1 MEQNPA
7 KTAPATRRVAREART
22 AAKRAVALALRKGGA
37 TYVEIG
43 VELGVCLERARRIV
57 VNAERLTEQP
67 RWFDALPTRAATF
80 LRLRGLSELPE
91 VEAAL
96 AVAKLTRREIKTEP
110 NFGRGALAALEAWL
124 ASHGLALRNEI
135 QTANKKRAPAE
146 GALLSS
152 TVGER
157 TKRDRPTTRGLRPP
171 DGFQKDV
178 ADERPGP

>member
-1 MEQNPA
+1 MRKTSPA
-7 KTAPATRRVAREART
+7 ARRRIARERQSAAQRAR
-22 AAKRAVALALRKGGA
+22 ALAMRQAGA
-37 TYVEIG
+37 TYAAIG
-43 VELGVCLERARRIV
+43 DELGVCVERARGIV
-57 VNAERLTEQP
+57 FKAQRLTEHP
-67 RWFDALPTRAATF
+67 LWSEALPSRATTF
-80 LRLRGLSELPE
+80 LRLRDLSELPE
-91 VEAAL
+91 AEAAL

-157 TKRDRPTTRGLRPP
+157 TKRGRPTTRGLRPP